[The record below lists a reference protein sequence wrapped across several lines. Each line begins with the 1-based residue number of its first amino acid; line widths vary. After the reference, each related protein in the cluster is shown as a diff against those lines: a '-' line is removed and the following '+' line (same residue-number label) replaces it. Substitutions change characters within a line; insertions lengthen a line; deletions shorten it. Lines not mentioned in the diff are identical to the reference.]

1 MRNRLVVF
9 GVLIVVAVSVALAVR
24 SHLRSKTAAPPAI
37 VATTRTGGSP
47 GVPTRSEAPAVLT
60 QPQLASAI
68 IQQGVTPERAKQYFS
83 MVVGPLPGVEVP
95 ATGRDPTDF
104 DGTLAIGYIY
114 QVWGALTPEQ
124 RESAAKLIHRA
135 GNALRDRVSA
145 ASLLPPLIPAR
156 FIKVVQ
162 KQAYDY
168 QSLAQNAALTL
179 EAFLGVPPMQFTVD
193 VDFDPPTGTEYA
205 HSWLW
210 YKSPSNPNAPDVAYL
225 SGCEITIHDQKFQ
238 PLNDSDA
245 EAIVTHEMFHC
256 YQYREAGRRSRI

>member
-9 GVLIVVAVSVALAVR
+9 GVLIVVAVSVVLAVR

-37 VATTRTGGSP
+37 VATARTGGSP
-47 GVPTRSEAPAVLT
+47 EPPNRPEAAPVLT
-60 QPQLASAI
+60 QQQLASAI
-68 IQQGVTPERAKQYFS
+68 VQQGVTPERAKLFFS
-83 MVVGPLPGVEVP
+83 MVLGALPGVDVP

-114 QVWGALTPEQ
+114 KVWGELTPEQ
-124 RESAAKLIHRA
+124 REAAAKLIHRA

-145 ASLLPPLIPAR
+145 ASLLPPLIPAG
-156 FIKVVQ
+156 FIKVAQ
-162 KQAYDY
+162 KPAYDY

-193 VDFDPPTGTEYA
+193 VDFNPPTGTEYA

-210 YKSPSNPNAPDVAYL
+210 YRSPERPNAPAP
-225 SGCEITIHDQKFQ
+225 CA
-238 PLNDSDA
+238 N
-245 EAIVTHEMFHC
+245 VT
-256 YQYREAGRRSRI
+256 